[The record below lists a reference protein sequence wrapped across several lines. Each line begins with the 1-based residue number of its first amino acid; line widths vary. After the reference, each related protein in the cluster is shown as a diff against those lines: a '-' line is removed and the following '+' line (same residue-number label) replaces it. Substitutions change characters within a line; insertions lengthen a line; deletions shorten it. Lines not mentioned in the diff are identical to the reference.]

1 MKVIIVNGFP
11 CVGKGE
17 FVSAIIERHPNV
29 SKLSIIDSVKD
40 IAIKMRWKM
49 IKDEKGRQFLSDLKN
64 LCEEFNDSPYQI
76 LSDKIRKAEELG
88 REAVFVDARSSR
100 DIDRLK
106 NDFNAITILIKRD
119 VPAQY
124 NNEADANVSNY
135 SYDFEF
141 ENNGTIENL
150 KESANLFYDFITE
163 KE

>member
-1 MKVIIVNGFP
+1 M
-11 CVGKGE
+11 
-17 FVSAIIERHPNV
+17 
-29 SKLSIIDSVKD
+29 
-40 IAIKMRWKM
+40 
-49 IKDEKGRQFLSDLKN
+49 FLSDLKN
-64 LCEEFNDSPYQI
+64 LCEKFNDSPYQI

-124 NNEADANVSNY
+124 NNEADTNVSNY